1 MEKFNLNFKDKDST
15 IKSIC
20 WIFSLIG
27 WLMFIITGWI
37 SFRWLKKYHIV
48 WTIQRITEVFS
59 FPIQMHEVLIYMI
72 IAILMICA
80 LAGFIVY
87 IIFSTAKSDEK
98 FKGNM
103 LGEWS
108 RFHFV
113 PLLFVSALFIIGECI
128 NRHTMKAHHFD
139 DMIYSCFIFTILAL
153 ASLIFIYFMTEP
165 TGVWYQDYTIKYGT
179 YSILIILLWYN
190 FCYVIY
196 QLRMVDKG
204 GILFFQMPTQS
215 IRLLDGEGDDWL
227 KGCSIAFSLIFGI
240 GSLAFS
246 YFGKDIVAAGTN
258 LLIYIGMT
266 SYFFKIEKNM
276 RADKTAGGVIDII
289 MIVLSAGLIGF
300 FVYKKLSGSS
310 QAAL

>member
-37 SFRWLKKYHIV
+37 SFNWLKKYYIV
-48 WTIQRITEVFS
+48 WTIQRITKFYS

-128 NRHTMKAHHFD
+128 DQDLEDEDGQGEHFKK
-139 DMIYSCFIFTILAL
+139 MYISGLVFSIIGL
-153 ASLIFIYFMTEP
+153 ASFIFIYINTDLNTE
-165 TGVWYQDYTIKYGT
+165 D
-179 YSILIILLWYN
+179 
-190 FCYVIY
+190 
-196 QLRMVDKG
+196 
-204 GILFFQMPTQS
+204 
-215 IRLLDGEGDDWL
+215 
-227 KGCSIAFSLIFGI
+227 
-240 GSLAFS
+240 
-246 YFGKDIVAAGTN
+246 
-258 LLIYIGMT
+258 
-266 SYFFKIEKNM
+266 
-276 RADKTAGGVIDII
+276 
-289 MIVLSAGLIGF
+289 
-300 FVYKKLSGSS
+300 
-310 QAAL
+310 